1 MNCSACQNRWLNETA
16 KVPKVQ
22 SHGENR
28 GSSIGKTVFNQGISG
43 PCIANAEASLL
54 RPKAATEKEVEG
66 PQRSNP
72 GAAGLDDGQ
81 SGADSRDEAGAGG
94 EAAGGGGGE
103 GAGGGGKAGGAGG
116 EEGAVGGPHA
126 DEAEEAQAHEAV
138 AEVLVKEED
147 ERVGVG
153 GEHRAGVAGLRAE

>member
-72 GAAGLDDGQ
+72 GVAGLDDGQ
-81 SGADSRDEAGAGG
+81 SGADSRDEAGEGG
-94 EAAGGGGGE
+94 EAAVAGE
-103 GAGGGGKAGGAGG
+103 

-126 DEAEEAQAHEAV
+126 DDAEEAQAHEPV

-153 GEHRAGVAGLRAE
+153 GEHRAGVAGLRAEGVDGVGGEMHGLPV